1 MYSDTQSF
9 LSKHFKNKMSSN
21 KIFEKLLLI
30 PLNKIFKWITF
41 GKITYL
47 DGWIMGQFKID
58 NV

>member
-1 MYSDTQSF
+1 
-9 LSKHFKNKMSSN
+9 MSSN
-21 KIFEKLLLI
+21 KIFENLLLI